1 MKAKLLY
8 FTCGLQLIAAANY
21 CHAQFKL
28 FNTGCAAIGTV
39 TPPPAKTQMQVV
51 GNLNYNPL
59 ILYANDNLHN
69 SYSGINSVND
79 TTTKAWAV
87 QYGGQDKFYVL
98 GSGQCYGYGY
108 YSISDSSLKM
118 NVRNIHDG
126 LDKVMELQGVTYRM
140 KSEPGKPQMGL
151 LAQSVQR
158 VAPEAVSSTPE
169 GIKTVA
175 YGNLVALL
183 VEAVKEENVKV
194 NRLEH
199 ELDSC
204 KTVLSQIKH

>member
-1 MKAKLLY
+1 
-8 FTCGLQLIAAANY
+8 
-21 CHAQFKL
+21 
-28 FNTGCAAIGTV
+28 
-39 TPPPAKTQMQVV
+39 
-51 GNLNYNPL
+51 
-59 ILYANDNLHN
+59 
-69 SYSGINSVND
+69 VND
-79 TTTKAWAV
+79 TTTRAWAV

-183 VEAVKEENVKV
+183 VEAMKEENVKV

-204 KTVLSQIKH
+204 KTVLSQLKH